1 MQKGESAVAEKG
13 LKKNLSWTA
22 AGMVLYNLAI
32 WLLSALTLRM
42 LGATMSGYYAVAA
55 SIGNTLYAVALW
67 GMRSFI
73 VSDQRKEFSLEEY
86 LGARLA
92 AISIGAAVLVIILLA
107 SHYDSMQIVILILYS
122 GFKFTEALIEV
133 LDCFMQQRKQME
145 INARSMILRSVL
157 FMAGFYAILAATH
170 SLAAG
175 LAGILLCSLAVFFLY
190 NLRSVRAA
198 ASLGTPAF
206 SGRTALIIRDC
217 LPIMLFEMLAAAV
230 VAIPRLR
237 FQAIGSLDA
246 LGIYTSIYTMVVFM
260 QLAINIF
267 IYTFAPYM
275 AEAWQK
281 PGHAGFRKYLLMLF
295 GGSAG
300 LGLLAELMVLL
311 LGRPVIGLLFGQQ
324 AAPYYSYLY
333 IGIISGVTLAWTW
346 IFSQLF
352 TILRRM
358 ADLLICSAVS
368 TAACVLLSNLL
379 VTASDCNSMSLA
391 LIGTNLVFIIAAS
404 AMLAL
409 HRKER
414 TE

>member
-1 MQKGESAVAEKG
+1 MAEKG

-22 AGMVLYNLAI
+22 VGMVLYNLAI
-32 WLLSALTLRM
+32 WFLSAMILRM
-42 LGATMSGYYAVAA
+42 LGATMSGYYAVAT

-73 VSDQRKEFSLEEY
+73 VSDQKKEFSFEEY

-92 AISIGAAVLVIILLA
+92 AISISAAVLVIVLFA
-107 SHYDSMQIVILILYS
+107 THYDSLQIVILILYS

-133 LDCFMQQRKQME
+133 LDCFMQQQKQME
-145 INARSMILRSVL
+145 INAKSMILRSAL
-157 FMAGFYAILAATH
+157 FIAGFWAILAVTH

-175 LAGILLCSLAVFFLY
+175 LAGILICSLAVFFFY
-190 NLRSVRAA
+190 NLRRVRAV
-198 ASLGTPAF
+198 
-206 SGRTALIIRDC
+206 TALKEVVFTSRTVQIIKDC

-246 LGIYTSIYTMVVFM
+246 LGIYTSIYTMVVFL

-267 IYTFAPYM
+267 IFTFAPYM

-281 PGHAGFRKYLLMLF
+281 PGHEGFRRYLLLLF

-300 LGLLAELMVLL
+300 LGLLAEILVLL
-311 LGRPVIGLLFGQQ
+311 LGRPVIGLLFGAE
-324 AAPYYSYLY
+324 AAPYYTYLY
-333 IGIISGVTLAWTW
+333 IGILSGVTLAWTW

-358 ADLLICSAVS
+358 TDLLICSAVS
-368 TAACVLLSNLL
+368 TISCVLFSNAL
-379 VTASDCNSMSLA
+379 VNAADCNTMSLA
-391 LIGTNLVFIIAAS
+391 LIGTNLVFIAAAA

-409 HRKER
+409 RRKGKAE
-414 TE
+414 